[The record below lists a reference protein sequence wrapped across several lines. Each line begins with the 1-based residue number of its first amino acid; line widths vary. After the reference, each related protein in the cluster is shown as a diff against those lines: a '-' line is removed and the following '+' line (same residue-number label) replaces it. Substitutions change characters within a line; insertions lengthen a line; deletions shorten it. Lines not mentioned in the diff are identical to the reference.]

1 MYGNGPLASPLAGLP
16 ATGAAFSVS
25 ATLGLLVA
33 VLTLLFA
40 LVALLK
46 IAPKRS

>member
-1 MYGNGPLASPLAGLP
+1 MYGNGPLGTPMAGLP

-25 ATLGLLVA
+25 STLGLLVA

-40 LVALLK
+40 AVALVK
-46 IAPKRS
+46 IAPRRR